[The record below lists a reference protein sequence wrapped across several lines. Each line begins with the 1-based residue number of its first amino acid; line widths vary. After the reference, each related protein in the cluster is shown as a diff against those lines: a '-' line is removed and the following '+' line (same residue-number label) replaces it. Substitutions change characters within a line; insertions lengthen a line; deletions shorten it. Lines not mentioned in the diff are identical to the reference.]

1 MGKVDLVLLEKVT
14 DQVINSIEKGKQEIF
29 DISETARSEMNKV
42 KAALLEVD
50 YEARTII
57 ELVDKTEI
65 KEKKARL
72 RLMEVSKNFGEQNQ
86 KKIQE
91 AYDVAHQYKVE
102 LILYRQKEKDL
113 LEKRND
119 LQIRLKGLE
128 KMVEAAEHLINHV
141 SVALDYLMT
150 NLKSAAEQMNDFQ
163 QQKNIGYKIIQAQET
178 ERKRVAREIHDGPA
192 QSLADVILNT
202 ELVEKMLIMKPEKVK
217 EEITQIKGKVRDTLQ
232 EIRRIIH
239 QLRPMGLDDLGLI
252 PTLRRYCEDFSE
264 KNNVI
269 VEFVLFGREERFE
282 NIVEVTLFRIVQEAL
297 QNINK
302 HSKASSA
309 LVKVELDK
317 TIRIIVRDNG
327 VGFDPNE
334 VLSDINADKY
344 GILGIKERVNLLK
357 GELEIKSVIGRG
369 TVLVAQI
376 PRQVDGEVV

>member
-1 MGKVDLVLLEKVT
+1 MGKVDLALLEKVT

-29 DISETARSEMNKV
+29 DISETARTEMNNV
-42 KAALLEVD
+42 KKALLEVD
-50 YEARTII
+50 HEARTII

-65 KEKKARL
+65 KEKKARI
-72 RLMEVSKNFGEQNQ
+72 RLMEVSKNFGQQNQ
-86 KKIQE
+86 KNIQE
-91 AYDVAHQYKVE
+91 AYDVAHQFKVE

-128 KMVEAAEHLINHV
+128 KMVEKADHLINHV

-150 NLKSAAEQMNDFQ
+150 NLKNAAEQMNDFQ

-202 ELVEKMLIMKPEKVK
+202 EIVEKMLSVKPEKVK
-217 EEITQIKGKVRDTLQ
+217 EEINQIRGKVRDTLQ

-264 KNNVI
+264 KNKII

-297 QNINK
+297 QNVYK
-302 HSKASSA
+302 HSEASTV
-309 LVKVELDK
+309 LVKVEVDK

-334 VLSDINADKY
+334 VLTDINAEKY

-357 GELEIKSVIGRG
+357 GELEIKSVIGKG
-369 TVLVAQI
+369 TILVAQI
-376 PRQVDGEVV
+376 PRQVNGEVV